1 MLTPSTVPYDLAP
14 AWERAERSAARD
26 ELRLIRRAFTF
37 ALRAASE
44 RRDVKPAVLL
54 LARWP

>member
-14 AWERAERSAARD
+14 AWERAERSVPRE
-26 ELRLIRRAFTF
+26 ELGFVRRAFRY

-44 RRDVKPAVLL
+44 RRDVAPAVLL